1 MKIKIKKTA
10 ALTITLCG
18 MVTMGTA
25 ATPPTAQDTA
35 YHKYRIGGYGEI
47 LTRFKDYGLN
57 RFTGASN
64 GNARLRHN
72 EISIPRFVLSGD
84 YKLSDK
90 WILGAEI
97 EFESGGVGM
106 AYELSLIHI

>member
-1 MKIKIKKTA
+1 MPVSYTH
-10 ALTITLCG
+10 L
-18 MVTMGTA
+18 
-25 ATPPTAQDTA
+25 
-35 YHKYRIGGYGEI
+35 
-47 LTRFKDYGLN
+47 
-57 RFTGASN
+57 GASN
-64 GNARLRHN
+64 GNARLNHS

-106 AYELSLIHI
+106 AYEIESGSGAENGEYENEIEKGGEVALEQFQDVYKRQMEDSKESRSKSSMKEIY